1 LSKAILVVDD
11 EADMRAL
18 TRMSL
23 EVFGGH
29 RVMVAASGAEALV
42 ALADG
47 TFDAVVMDVQMP
59 DLDGPATL
67 TALRD
72 RGAAGDPPVVFVTG
86 RSREEELAALR
97 GMDVAGVLTKPFDP
111 LTLAERVGE
120 LLGWST

>member
-11 EADMRAL
+11 DADIRELASMC
-18 TRMSL
+18 L
-23 EVFGGH
+23 ETFGGH
-29 RVMVAASGAEALV
+29 RVMVAASGLEALV
-42 ALADG
+42 ALADD

-59 DLDGPATL
+59 GLDGPATL

-86 RSREEELAALR
+86 SSREEELAALR
-97 GMDVAGVLTKPFDP
+97 GRDVAGVLTKPFDP
-111 LTLAERVGE
+111 LTLAQRVGE